1 METELARE
9 LVEGEIVGVDGI
21 ERVVVPMVAVGYRDD
36 MILIP
41 GPSAMN
47 GAEMR
52 QHLEE
57 ERAYNEWIQVHP
69 DRFPDN
75 DDEWS
80 EAEGESDSGVD
91 IELGDIHD
99 VEE

>member
-1 METELARE
+1 
-9 LVEGEIVGVDGI
+9 
-21 ERVVVPMVAVGYRDD
+21 
-36 MILIP
+36 
-41 GPSAMN
+41 MN

-57 ERAYNEWIQVHP
+57 ERAYNEWIQVDP

-80 EAEGESDSGVD
+80 EVEGESDSGVD